1 LPLHGAVVSPQR
13 SLAKG
18 TNWLDEKLKEGF
30 SLIRIRFII
39 ATESV
44 DLLDR
49 RRALIRSFMPR
60 RAESNIG
67 REDMEETEIQPEFRF
82 VHIVGESNALRTG
95 PDGIGMVVSADRSC

>member
-49 RRALIRSFMPR
+49 RPR